1 MAWGLVQCRLPA
13 ELVHQAVPGEHPTHT
28 AAVALPP
35 SAALQPLPAARVRLA
50 AATGLAAAAVQAK
63 LLADQE
69 EREVQRLVLA
79 AVESQFK
86 KVHAKLQVGATGE
99 GRIAGAVAPAA
110 RPPPNRRILRS
121 RRAPLAAHPTR
132 TPSHCV
138 LTPSPRRVPVPHRH
152 PTLLPLPNPHL
163 SPPQYLEELDS
174 VMASERLSLEAM
186 RGKFI
191 DDYAQEV
198 ANNLAAGIPPPPARQ
213 PPAGAAAAAPDSG
226 PGAAPVAGM
235 APQQ

>member
-110 RPPPNRRILRS
+110 RPPPTVGS
-121 RRAPLAAHPTR
+121 
-132 TPSHCV
+132 S
-138 LTPSPRRVPVPHRH
+138 
-152 PTLLPLPNPHL
+152 
-163 SPPQYLEELDS
+163 
-174 VMASERLSLEAM
+174 
-186 RGKFI
+186 
-191 DDYAQEV
+191 
-198 ANNLAAGIPPPPARQ
+198 
-213 PPAGAAAAAPDSG
+213 
-226 PGAAPVAGM
+226 APVARPWPPIPP
-235 APQQ
+235 APHHIAFSPPPHVAYQSPTPTPPSSPSPTPTCPAAVP